1 MQVMEQMKTNPD
13 ANLKHYWKHKLKNI
27 KAHIKA
33 NNYNITIPEPLGVI
47 DSDEELEM
55 DAR

>member
-1 MQVMEQMKTNPD
+1 MKTNPD
-13 ANLKHYWKHKLKNI
+13 ANLMHYWKHKLKNI